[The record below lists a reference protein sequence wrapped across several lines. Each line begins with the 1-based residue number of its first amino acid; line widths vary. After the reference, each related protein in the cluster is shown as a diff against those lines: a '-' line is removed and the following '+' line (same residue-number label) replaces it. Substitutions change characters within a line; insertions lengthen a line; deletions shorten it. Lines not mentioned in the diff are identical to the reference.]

1 MKLSYR
7 GVPYNR
13 NISPELTVVGEVM
26 GNYRGAAWRA
36 SKLAAPAPAQL
47 AAVLC
52 YRGVTYRTQA
62 ALEAD
67 LEVVAQNVVA
77 PVRPSKAALASAA
90 ASAHKRSILASL
102 EHRITSARS
111 RGDDRLV
118 NILEAEM
125 RQFA

>member
-7 GVPYNR
+7 GVPYDR
-13 NISPELTVVGEVM
+13 NISPELTVAGEVM
-26 GNYRGAAWRA
+26 GRYRGAAWRE

-47 AAVLC
+47 DAVLC

-67 LEVVAQNVVA
+67 LETVAKNVVA
-77 PVRPSKAALASAA
+77 PVRMSKAALASAA

-102 EHRITSARS
+102 EHRLASARN

-118 NILEAEM
+118 HILEDEM
-125 RQFA
+125 RHFA